1 MALEMNRDRLNG
13 EMARLGKALVSQ
25 LFILLKTS
33 LNYSEGHAALDLPID
48 NLLKV
53 VREITRRNE
62 DASLRLK
69 GGYLY
74 LGELR
79 LKPDVSNFE
88 APRFVMEEMKRHVL
102 GRVTFAPLVTRD
114 DLRRFVFTLRQV
126 DAGHAP
132 DRYSRILEGM
142 QQRMVANVEVE
153 ILSDEPVAL
162 DFTKGQLRDG
172 NLKARPLYK
181 KVLNAMDDV
190 ASQVASGHSLRLR
203 ESKRVVQ
210 HMIDL
215 LYGHEANLLGLSTMR
230 SHDRSSQHH
239 AANVCILSLAMGK
252 RLGMSKFQLCELGLA
267 ALFHDLGQTDLP
279 PGLIEKPGELTVQER
294 QLLENHPLYGVKKI
308 MKLKGLDALSSRIIT
323 GIYEHHLLADFSG
336 YPRFPYHRLSLL
348 GRIISIA
355 DCYDGLTSSR
365 VSGRNPYPPDK
376 ALRVLLAQGGKA
388 YDPALLKLFVNCV
401 GIHAIGSLLLLDSKE
416 LAVVVGNNPDPAQ
429 WDTPRVRIITDSD
442 GCEMIDGEVID
453 LGYADHSRTIVA
465 TLDPYLYDLDVSR
478 YFY

>member
-1 MALEMNRDRLNG
+1 MVLEMNRDRLHG
-13 EMARLGKALVSQ
+13 EMARLGKALVAQ

-33 LNYSEGHAALDLPID
+33 LNYSEGHAALDLPVA

-69 GGYLY
+69 GRHLY

-88 APRFVMEEMKRHVL
+88 ASRFVMEEMRRNAL
-102 GRVTFAPLVTRD
+102 GRITFNPALGAD
-114 DLRRFVFTLRQV
+114 DLRRFVYTLREV
-126 DAGHAP
+126 DAEPLP
-132 DRYSRILEGM
+132 DPYSRILKGM
-142 QQRMVANVEVE
+142 QRRMVAHIEVE
-153 ILSDEPVAL
+153 ILGEDAVSL
-162 DFTKGQLRDG
+162 KTNKGQLRDG
-172 NLKARPLYK
+172 HMKARPLYMRALK
-181 KVLNAMDDV
+181 AMDDV
-190 ASQVASGHSLRLR
+190 AGQVASGQSMRLR
-203 ESKRVVQ
+203 QSKRVVQ

-215 LYGHEANLLGLSTMR
+215 LYTHESNLLGLSTMR

-239 AANVCILSLAMGK
+239 AANVCILSLVMGK
-252 RLGMSKFQLCELGLA
+252 RLGMSKFQLCDLGLA
-267 ALFHDLGQTDLP
+267 ALFHDIGKADLP
-279 PGLIEKPGELTVQER
+279 RELMDKPGELTAQER
-294 QLLENHPLYGVKKI
+294 QLMENHPLYGVKNI

-323 GIYEHHLLADFSG
+323 GIFEHHLLADFSG
-336 YPRFPYHRLSLL
+336 YPRFPYQRLSLF

-376 ALRVLLAQGGKA
+376 ALRILLAQGGKA
-388 YDPALLKLFVNCV
+388 YDQGLLKLFINCV
-401 GIHAIGSLLLLDSKE
+401 GIHPIGSLLLLDSKE
-416 LAVVVGNNPDPAQ
+416 LAVVVGNPDPAQ
-429 WDTPRVRIITDSD
+429 WETPRVRVIADSA
-442 GCEMIDGEVID
+442 GAEIDGEVVD
-453 LGYADHSRTIVA
+453 LGYPDGSRAIVA